1 MRKAVTLD
9 QRGENTMDTRINDE
23 IRIQPKDVSK
33 RFIREWVPGTHIA
46 DDLISATIA
55 GIKPERG

>member
-1 MRKAVTLD
+1 
-9 QRGENTMDTRINDE
+9 MDTRINDE
-23 IRIQPKDVSK
+23 IRIQPKDESK

-55 GIKPERG
+55 GIKPERA

>member
-1 MRKAVTLD
+1 MVQPDSLNV
-9 QRGENTMDTRINDE
+9 GINDE
-23 IRIQPKDVSK
+23 IRIQPKDESK

-55 GIKPERG
+55 GIKPERT